1 MSNIVVR
8 ALSGAVYVAALI
20 GCALWS
26 PYAMSILFLMVML
39 LASHEFKNMTKG
51 DSGILLW
58 VLPTYL
64 FYTMFVLHGY
74 VSSSSYLLFLFPI
87 VHAAYSVIKLKDA
100 QQMLYTCAGAVLYI
114 ALPLASVI
122 DLHVSMISGLI
133 VPFFIMIW
141 ANDTGAYLVG
151 RAIGKTK
158 LAPKISPK
166 KTIEGLVGGI
176 IFCIATALITSYFLP
191 ELSIA
196 NAIGI
201 AVVVGIFSNIG
212 DLFESA
218 LKRIVGVKDSGHLF
232 PGHGGFLDRF
242 DSVIFAAP
250 ATLIYIKAIYPW
262 L

>member
-26 PYAMSILFLMVML
+26 AYAMSILFLLVML
-39 LASHEFKNMTKG
+39 LASSEFKAMTKG
-51 DSGILLW
+51 DDGILLW
-58 VLPTYL
+58 VLPAYL
-64 FYTMFVLHGY
+64 FYTMTVLHGFAHPI
-74 VSSSSYLLFLFPI
+74 SYLLFLAPI
-87 VHAAYSVIKLKDA
+87 VHAAHSVIKLKDSKT
-100 QQMLYTCAGAVLYI
+100 MLFTCAGAVLYV

-122 DLHVSMISGLI
+122 DLHLSMIPGLI

-151 RAIGKTK
+151 RAIGKNK

-176 IFCIATALITSYFLP
+176 IFCIATALITTYFLP
-191 ELSIA
+191 NLSVP

-218 LKRIVGVKDSGHLF
+218 LKRIVGVKDSGKLF

>member
-1 MSNIVVR
+1 
-8 ALSGAVYVAALI
+8 
-20 GCALWS
+20 
-26 PYAMSILFLMVML
+26 MSILFLLVML
-39 LASHEFKNMTKG
+39 LASHEFKTMTKG
-51 DSGILLW
+51 ATGIMLW
-58 VLPTYL
+58 VLPAYL
-64 FYTMFVLHGY
+64 FYTTTVLHGF
-74 VSSSSYLLFLFPI
+74 VHHLAYLLFLLPI
-87 VHAAYSVIKLKDA
+87 LHAAYSVIKLKDA
-100 QQMLYTCAGAVLYI
+100 KHMLYTCAGAVLYI
-114 ALPLASVI
+114 AIPLASVI

-166 KTIEGLVGGI
+166 KTIEGLIGGI

>member
-26 PYAMSILFLMVML
+26 AYAMSILFLLVML
-39 LASHEFKNMTKG
+39 LASNEFKNMTKSN
-51 DSGILLW
+51 DGILLW

-64 FYTMFVLHGY
+64 FYTMTVLHGFAHPL
-74 VSSSSYLLFLFPI
+74 SYLLFFLPI
-87 VHAAYSVIKLKDA
+87 LHAAYAVIKLKDTKH
-100 QQMLYTCAGAVLYI
+100 MLYTCAGAVVYI
-114 ALPLASVI
+114 ALPMASVI
-122 DLHVSMISGLI
+122 DLHLSMISGLI

-151 RAIGKTK
+151 RAIGKNK
-158 LAPKISPK
+158 LAPKVSPK
-166 KTIEGLVGGI
+166 KTIEGLIGGI
-176 IFCIATALITSYFLP
+176 FFCIATALITSYFLP
-191 ELSIA
+191 NLSIA

-201 AVVVGIFSNIG
+201 ALVVGIFSNIG

-218 LKRIVGVKDSGHLF
+218 LKRIAGVKDSGTLF